1 MAVLIIDNYDS
12 FTYNLAHYV
21 CELGIEV
28 GIYYNDQVSVENII
42 AEKPSHIIIS
52 PGPGRPEQTGIV
64 LPLIQAARGK
74 IPILG
79 VCLGH
84 QAIGAS
90 AGAKIVQAN
99 RIMHGKTSFIQH
111 TKNHLFAEIPSPF
124 TAMRYHSL
132 VIQKNSLPQDF
143 MVTAW
148 TQEPDGSVE
157 EIMAI
162 QHKTEPLF
170 GVQFHPES
178 IATDAGHKLLE
189 NFLQY

>member
-21 CELGIEV
+21 CEFGKEV
-28 GIYYNDQVSVENII
+28 GIYYNDQVTIENII

-64 LPLIQAARGK
+64 IPLIQAVRGK

-99 RIMHGKTSFIQH
+99 KIMHGKTSFIQH
-111 TKNHLFAEIPSPF
+111 TKDHLFTGIPLPF
-124 TAMRYHSL
+124 KAMRYHSL
-132 VIQKNSLPQDF
+132 VIRKNSLPKDF
-143 MVTAW
+143 TITAW
-148 TQEPDGSVE
+148 TQGPDGGVE

-162 QHKTEPLF
+162 QHKTELLF

-178 IATDAGHKLLE
+178 IATDAGDKLIE
-189 NFLQY
+189 NFLRC